1 SEGETI
7 ANLADGFSVIVGG
20 TFWGSAIQRSWNG
33 TIDEVRI
40 YKRALTAEEIRTH
53 YLRGKGFGARGAITA
68 DKFRVVNTSGSK
80 QLEANQTAFSITNTS
95 GDHGMFYVDKVN
107 QRVGIGTTAPNRD
120 LEIKAGSPRIRLD
133 ASNQNA
139 HLEFYQNGVRNFSL
153 YNFASSNALVVYS
166 GGAGGNMVTF
176 KDDGNVGIGTTAPT
190 DKLVVTGHTN
200 ITGNLTVGAAG
211 SLAVIGLGRSP
222 PFSNLGSNT
231 ITIYNT
237 TKQGTRLMIGFNESA
252 TAVIDS
258 VHTTNSDTALELR
271 TQGTTAIHIDDS
283 QNVGIG
289 TTRPLSKL
297 QVIDNSANVIQSA
310 SDVSGLYYLSL
321 GADTT
326 NTAGTLIA
334 GSGTSNNVDLR
345 ILTAASG
352 AETEK
357 MRITAAGNVGIGT
370 TSPDDLLHLHGSS
383 GVEMRMSSSGDTD
396 TEIWV
401 NNSGNMYSFGVS
413 SADHFRIYDR
423 TNSAARMV
431 IDSSG
436 NVGIG
441 TDNPDQ
447 LVHVQGGIL
456 LVNNTNQAGRFIRTD
471 ASTTG
476 QDNVLDVYRAST
488 GNMADTYGAL
498 IRFGL
503 LDSGVALSPMG
514 HIGAIRDGSDTEGA
528 LVFQAGSSG
537 VEEFMRIDNDGNVGI
552 GTTNPTVGLDVQ
564 GNSANAGRVV
574 ATVADATTGAPALG
588 QRKSRGTL

>member
-1 SEGETI
+1 
-7 ANLADGFSVIVGG
+7 
-20 TFWGSAIQRSWNG
+20 
-33 TIDEVRI
+33 
-40 YKRALTAEEIRTH
+40 
-53 YLRGKGFGARGAITA
+53 
-68 DKFRVVNTSGSK
+68 
-80 QLEANQTAFSITNTS
+80 
-95 GDHGMFYVDKVN
+95 
-107 QRVGIGTTAPNRD
+107 
-120 LEIKAGSPRIRLD
+120 
-133 ASNQNA
+133 
-139 HLEFYQNGVRNFSL
+139 
-153 YNFASSNALVVYS
+153 
-166 GGAGGNMVTF
+166 MVTF

-357 MRITAAGNVGIGT
+357 MRIT
-370 TSPDDLLHLHGSS
+370 
-383 GVEMRMSSSGDTD
+383 
-396 TEIWV
+396 
-401 NNSGNMYSFGVS
+401 
-413 SADHFRIYDR
+413 
-423 TNSAARMV
+423 
-431 IDSSG
+431 SSG

-528 LVFQAGSSG
+528 LVFQTGSSG

-552 GTTNPTVGLDVQ
+552 GTTTPGSNLDVY
-564 GNSANAGRVV
+564 
-574 ATVADATTGAPALG
+574 
-588 QRKSRGTL
+588 